1 MIIHRSLEKNLLKS
15 IKKNSV
21 LFITGPRQSGKTTLV
36 RNLFKDYL
44 YKNLEN
50 PEIRLFAYSDP
61 KNFLNQSSK
70 LVIDEIQR
78 VPELLSYI
86 QSIVDEDKRKKFVIT
101 GSQNLLISQKISQSL
116 AGRVAIFNL
125 LPFTLQ
131 ELKKTN
137 SYKKDL
143 YKQIFFGF
151 YPRLYDRNLD
161 PLEWYPNYIQTY
173 LERDVREIKNI
184 ANLIDFQRF
193 LKLCAGRV
201 GQILDLSSLANDVG
215 ISVNTAK
222 SWLSVLEATFILYR
236 LPPFYK
242 SFNKRII
249 KSPKIYFYDTGLV
262 CSLLAIKT
270 KDQLKSHPLFGNIF
284 ENFCI
289 SEVVKQNYHLN
300 LNLQF
305 YYFRNKS
312 GNEVDLIYERNNQIY
327 AIEIKSAATFLESFL
342 KNLDY
347 LEKISGNKIQKIII
361 YSGLNNNQFKDVLI
375 QSWKNID
382 IKLESL

>member
-1 MIIHRSLEKNLLKS
+1 MYHKDMIIQRLLEKNLSES

-36 RNLFKDYL
+36 KNLFKDYL

-70 LVIDEIQR
+70 LIIDEIQR

-86 QSIVDEDKRKKFVIT
+86 QSIVDEDKKKRFIIT
-101 GSQNLLISQKISQSL
+101 GSQNILISQKISQSL
-116 AGRVAIFNL
+116 AGRVVIFNL
-125 LPFTLQ
+125 LPFSLQ
-131 ELKKTN
+131 ELKNTN
-137 SYKKDL
+137 FYKKDL
-143 YKQIFFGF
+143 YEQIFFGF
-151 YPRLYDRNLD
+151 YPRIYDRNLN

-215 ISVNTAK
+215 VSVNTIK
-222 SWLSVLEATFILYR
+222 GWLSILEATFIAYR

-242 SFNKRII
+242 NFNKRII

-262 CSLLAIKT
+262 CSLLGIKN
-270 KDQLKSHPLFGNIF
+270 KEQLQTHPFFGSIW

-289 SEVVKQNYHLN
+289 SEMVKQNYHHN
-300 LNLQF
+300 LNLHF

-312 GNEVDLIYERNNQIY
+312 GNEVDLIYEKNNQIY
-327 AIEIKSAATFLESFL
+327 AIEIKSSATFSESFV
-342 KNLDY
+342 KNLYY
-347 LEKISGNKIQKIII
+347 LEKISGNKIKKIII
-361 YSGLNNNQFKDVLI
+361 YTGLDNNQFKDVLI
-375 QSWKNID
+375 QRWMNME
-382 IKLESL
+382 L

>member
-1 MIIHRSLEKNLLKS
+1 MIIQRLLEKNLLES

-36 RNLFKDYL
+36 KNLFKDYL

-70 LVIDEIQR
+70 LIIDEIQR

-86 QSIVDEDKRKKFVIT
+86 QSIVDEDEKRRFIIT
-101 GSQNLLISQKISQSL
+101 GSQNILISQKISQSL

-125 LPFTLQ
+125 LPFSLQ
-131 ELKKTN
+131 ELKTIN
-137 SYKKDL
+137 FYKKDL
-143 YKQIFFGF
+143 YEQIFFGF
-151 YPRLYDRNLD
+151 YPRIYDRNLN

-215 ISVNTAK
+215 VSVNTIK
-222 SWLSVLEATFILYR
+222 GWLSILEATFIAYR

-242 SFNKRII
+242 NFNKRII

-262 CSLLAIKT
+262 CSLLGIKN
-270 KDQLKSHPLFGNIF
+270 KEQLQTHPFFGSIW

-289 SEVVKQNYHLN
+289 SEMVKQNYHHN
-300 LNLQF
+300 LNLYF

-312 GNEVDLIYERNNQIY
+312 GSEVDLIYEKNNQIY
-327 AIEIKSAATFLESFL
+327 AIEIKSSATFSESFV
-342 KNLDY
+342 KNLYY
-347 LEKISGNKIQKIII
+347 LEKISGNKIKKIII
-361 YSGLNNNQFKDVLI
+361 YTGLDNNQFKDVLI
-375 QSWKNID
+375 QRWMNME
-382 IKLESL
+382 L